1 VEKQSVR
8 RWAVRVIWSRRSSP
22 VVMLTASICR
32 SVSALAGGS
41 QTAEVGAGR
50 ISQPSRAVEDSRSL
64 VILFLGVRCDLF
76 DQGDPKPG
84 VEADAHVTQTGLGR
98 HVE

>member
-1 VEKQSVR
+1 
-8 RWAVRVIWSRRSSP
+8 
-22 VVMLTASICR
+22 MLAASICR
-32 SVSALAGGS
+32 SVSAPAGSS
-41 QTAEVGAGR
+41 QTREAGAGR